1 MNKTNLGY
9 LSLLNIFLIIVAI
22 IFLIKMIINNK
33 CQRSR
38 NILEKFEDK
47 TFEKLIEGNV
57 LQQRNKN
64 KRKELIL
71 EKADTSIK
79 KTQNEQGKLRFENAD
94 INSKLMDEY
103 IHNMMMDDVGNPNK
117 TLVEDAATELPSVIE
132 DNLPQYNHEMRKIR
146 NSKKLKQEYLISILR
161 YKIETLLNSLQ
172 NIEDIKDNL
181 DNLKLPIN
189 AAKLEILKKA

>member
-1 MNKTNLGY
+1 MIKTNLGY
-9 LSLLNIFLIIVAI
+9 LSLLNIFLIVVAI

-33 CQRSR
+33 CERSR

-47 TFEKLIEGNV
+47 KLKKLIEGNV
-57 LQQRNKN
+57 LRQRNKN
-64 KRKELIL
+64 KRKEIIL

-79 KTQNEQGKLRFENAD
+79 KTQDKQGKLRFENAD
-94 INSKLMDEY
+94 TNSKLMDEY
-103 IHNMMMDDVGNPNK
+103 IHNMMMDDIGNPNK

-146 NSKKLKQEYLISILR
+146 NSKKLKQEYLISVLR

>member
-9 LSLLNIFLIIVAI
+9 PSLLNIFLIVVAI
-22 IFLIKMIINNK
+22 IFVIKMIINNK
-33 CQRSR
+33 CQRPR
-38 NILEKFEDK
+38 NILEKFDDK

-57 LQQRNKN
+57 LKQRNKN

-71 EKADTSIK
+71 EKADTSIR
-79 KTQNEQGKLRFENAD
+79 KTQDEQGKLRFENAD
-94 INSKLMDEY
+94 TNSELMDEY
-103 IHNMMMDDVGNPNK
+103 IHNMMMDDIGNPNK

-146 NSKKLKQEYLISILR
+146 NSKKLKQEYLISVLR

-172 NIEDIKDNL
+172 NIEDIKDTL

-189 AAKLEILKKA
+189 AAKLEILKKS